1 MIGTAWVLR
10 EAVCEC
16 QANCAANVREIVPDR
31 SRREALGSGLF
42 GNISLAVRLTSAD
55 VGPAAA

>member
-16 QANCAANVREIVPDR
+16 QANCAANVREIVPDCL
-31 SRREALGSGLF
+31 RREALGSGLF
-42 GNISLAVRLTSAD
+42 GNISLALRLT
-55 VGPAAA
+55 